1 MQLAIKRRATA
12 ICPVRRTLVRP
23 AFASFVFS
31 SSEDEEVSRTPVL
44 SAPGRVAVATPSEAL
59 STVAQAISHYGSE
72 GARVE
77 YCRWHGVDYE
87 RTLTYVA
94 IVQALDCALKALD
107 DVRPPNVVPLL
118 LAPPKR
124 PQEVGTPTIEVV
136 RGGGNMKLRVRIDGV
151 SDDAFNAMVRMGCC
165 PLCRQKIHT
174 LSMCPLLPN
183 ELRPFC

>member
-1 MQLAIKRRATA
+1 MQLAIKRRETVV
-12 ICPVRRTLVRP
+12 CPLHRTRVRP
-23 AFASFVFS
+23 AFASIVFF

-87 RTLTYVA
+87 RTLTYAA
-94 IVQALDCALKALD
+94 IVQALDCALEAN
-107 DVRPPNVVPLL
+107 DVLPPNVVPLL

-136 RGGGNMKLRVRIDGV
+136 NTKLRVRIDGV
-151 SDDAFNAMVRMGCC
+151 SDAAFNAMVRMGCC